1 MEQINYEALLTVQPL
16 CGAADLAREAG
27 RFPRGY
33 LIYRSDPGRD
43 TAAVSCSACGEV
55 FRVKKLPSP
64 ACHSALSSAPFGWEN
79 PESGGA
85 VISGHETIC
94 PACRGLLRTV
104 HVSRMGRHNGEL
116 VDDALVTELLRL
128 PAAGRR
134 DRLAVVEWCVRQRV
148 DKEAR
153 TRCEIWP
160 YTAWVVEEKKL
171 VGLTAFR
178 KYMGGLSLTG
188 RWKQRKTFRD
198 SSYSGGVLA
207 PWDPEMLE
215 GATAENCKLEL
226 YIADGGK
233 RLAGYLALWRKRPA
247 VENLLVQGCGALVEK
262 WIREEQERYGY
273 NGGIPKLPAV
283 NWKENRP
290 ARMLG
295 LNREEFR
302 QMRQSQWTGDD
313 LKKYKQVR
321 DSGVPVRLPEDMELL
336 RGFPGWDLGEI
347 LSHSPGDF
355 WRTLRYLQK
364 QGHRSWTMLR
374 DYWRMSAEL
383 DRDLTDS
390 LVRWPRDLK
399 AAHDRVMEE
408 QTHRAEEALREAF
421 RQRFAALSPLSLEL
435 GGLLIRPCRDQEE
448 LIAEGVAL
456 HHCVAGYARDH
467 AGGKT
472 AIFFIRR
479 ADRPQEPWFTLELD
493 EKRLEV
499 RQNRGLRNCDPS
511 AEVRSFVAKWLNW
524 CRKGAKQI
532 A

>member
-1 MEQINYEALLTVQPL
+1 MEQINYEALLPVQPL

-226 YIADGGK
+226 YIAAGGK

-383 DRDLTDS
+383 GRDLTDS

-435 GGLLIRPCRDQEE
+435 GDC
-448 LIAEGVAL
+448 
-456 HHCVAGYARDH
+456 
-467 AGGKT
+467 
-472 AIFFIRR
+472 
-479 ADRPQEPWFTLELD
+479 
-493 EKRLEV
+493 
-499 RQNRGLRNCDPS
+499 
-511 AEVRSFVAKWLNW
+511 
-524 CRKGAKQI
+524 
-532 A
+532 